1 MMQESSLMT
10 LVFAILPMDGNIK
23 CLINMVYTFLEI
35 NQICGTVSAVKKLE
49 MKAILILQDDMYV
62 YITDKL
68 NNFKIRPKEQA
79 NIST

>member
-1 MMQESSLMT
+1 
-10 LVFAILPMDGNIK
+10 
-23 CLINMVYTFLEI
+23 MVYTFLEI